1 MALSASPGPSGID
14 FPSWNSYNGYQ
25 DKNLKIRETTM
36 AITKQ
41 KTKEIVEKF
50 TTNPNDTGSSSVQIA
65 LLTERIQYLAKH
77 IETNPKDHATKR
89 GLSILV
95 NKRKRFLT
103 YLERVNREE
112 YKKVIKQ
119 LGLRK

>member
-1 MALSASPGPSGID
+1 MP
-14 FPSWNSYNGYQ
+14 
-25 DKNLKIRETTM
+25 
-36 AITKQ
+36 ITKQ

-50 TTNPNDTGSSSVQIA
+50 SANPVNTGSPSVQVA

-77 IETNPKDHATKR
+77 ITTNPKDHSTKR
-89 GLSILV
+89 GLAILV
-95 NKRKRFLT
+95 NKRKHFLT